1 MNLFQL
7 FYTFFKIGL
16 FSFGGGYGTIP
27 LIEGEIV
34 AKGAITEEAFVKF
47 IGIAES
53 TPGPFAVNIATFVG
67 AEVGTDCLGTSFG
80 GFLGSLLAT
89 TAVVLPAF
97 IIMLVPSSIGA
108 PLLPWHACIGV
119 SVILARELIVSGFRM
134 VAASKGTVLAADKS
148 GKVKTFTQDVAVVVL
163 LVSAGISFNPLYYFG
178 LGLFFASVILTVISG
193 VECLTKNASVLKD

>member
-34 AKGAITEEAFVKF
+34 NKGVITEEAFVKF

-67 AEVGTDCLGTSFG
+67 ADVGTDCLGTSFG

-89 TAVVLPAF
+89 IAVVLPAF
-97 IIMLVPSSIGA
+97 IIMLVIAALLKNFSNNKWVKGFMQGVQPFIIG
-108 PLLPWHACIGV
+108 LIISTGV
-119 SVILARELIVSGFRM
+119 LLIVQNIYVNFG
-134 VAASKGTVLAADKS
+134 D
-148 GKVKTFTQDVAVVVL
+148 FTTIPQFNYTAL
-163 LVSAGISFNPLYYFG
+163 LVTAIIFVANFVYKLIKKKNLSAIPLILISAVLGII
-178 LGLFFASVILTVISG
+178 FF
-193 VECLTKNASVLKD
+193 